1 MATLNLRRFD
11 INKIV
16 KGNIVMLIGKKNTG
30 KSYITKRIIYQQ
42 RDIPIACVISATEEE
57 NKFFGNMMPPIFIH
71 YEYSS
76 EIITRLLKRQKLVIA
91 KMNKQKEQYGKVL
104 PD

>member
-30 KSYITKRIIYQQ
+30 KSYITKRIVYQQ
-42 RDIPIACVISATEEE
+42 I
-57 NKFFGNMMPPIFIH
+57 NQLQN
-71 YEYSS
+71 
-76 EIITRLLKRQKLVIA
+76 L
-91 KMNKQKEQYGKVL
+91 N
-104 PD
+104 